1 MHIKVDADRCIGNGM
16 CAALAPEHFE
26 VSNDGDL
33 TVLQEVVADSDV
45 VPVQGAVLS
54 CPAAAITVV
63 E

>member
-1 MHIKVDADRCIGNGM
+1 MHIRVDKDKCIGNGM

-33 TVLQEVVADSDV
+33 TVLQENVSDSDV
-45 VPVQGAVLS
+45 ATVQGAVLS

-63 E
+63 D